1 MISLIWVTS
10 PIVMSL
16 LVMLIRR
23 PVAPE
28 MEMLS
33 SSGLEMACCAA
44 SRARFS
50 PWPTPVPMS
59 AEPPFCI
66 TVRTSAKSTLMRPV
80 RVMRSAMPWVALSST
95 SSAFISASSNLKPLP
110 TTAMSRSLGTT
121 IIVSTPWRISMMP
134 VSACF
139 IRFWPSKRKGL
150 VTMPT
155 VRAPMSRAIW
165 AMIGAAPVPV
175 PPPMPQVTKTRS
187 APCMA
192 ATTSSR
198 FSSIAWRPI
207 SGRAPAPSP
216 RGSFFPIC
224 TFRSDFDFVSACA
237 SVLTEMN
244 STPTSRASIMRLT
257 ALPPPPPT
265 PITFIRACCAPC
277 SSISK
282 IMKRAL
288 AFSEEVLEPSLDWT
302 EHLLDGRRSPSRG
315 ESPAGHHFLRAVEQ
329 QPHGHR
335 HARRL
340 DAVYQP
346 GQPLTGSADPHGE
359 GEHLAGQLHQAGG
372 LGDSAGQND
381 SRRKALAIPRP
392 GDLVE
397 HELEDFLE
405 PHVHDVRQH
414 AAVRIAGSLAGG
426 TRQLKHVGLGHQR
439 LICSAEA
446 LFHPLCILLRDLET
460 VHDIVRHM
468 TACKHPA
475 RGVTDLATVKNRDVG
490 RTATQLDNCT
500 TQLPLVRGEDREGG
514 GHRLQHELPD
524 VVPPL
529 FAPLPEV
536 LDRARE
542 HGEEGALRFGAGA
555 GHPDRVGDPLLLVH
569 QVVLGDGVEQ
579 LVVPAEA
586 DVARHVVDPG
596 HVRGADLDPGDRD
609 HAVGAPGRDVL
620 AGDTAVHRAN
630 LHAGHELGLPHGL
643 VDGAG
648 GLLDVPHDAPAD
660 PAGPL
665 HRDAEDAHAR
675 GPDVAAPLT
684 DQGHDLARAEVERGH
699 QMLGLAAH
707 AVAPR
712 RITCGRNR
720 PSSSRH
726 RRPCLARRSATRDTS
741 RMSSPDAPARKR
753 ILPASTSTATSG
765 RIRTARWIRW

>member
-10 PIVMSL
+10 PMVMSL
-16 LVMLIRR
+16 LVMLIRT

-44 SRARFS
+44 SSARFS
-50 PWPTPVPMS
+50 PWPIPVPMS

-66 TVRTSAKSTLMRPV
+66 TVRTSAKSTLMSPV

-95 SSAFISASSNLKPLP
+95 SSAFIRASSNLKPLP

-207 SGRAPAPSP
+207 SGRAPAPRP
-216 RGSFFPIC
+216 RVSFFPIC

-282 IMKRAL
+282 IMKLAL

-315 ESPAGHHFLRAVEQ
+315 EPSAGHHFLRPVEQ
-329 QPHGHR
+329 EPHGHR
-335 HARRL
+335 HARCL
-340 DAVYQP
+340 DAVDQP
-346 GQPLTGSADPHGE
+346 GQALTGSADPDGK
-359 GEHLAGQLHQAGG
+359 GEHLAGQLHQPGG
-372 LGDSAGQND
+372 LGPSAGQND

-405 PHVHDVRQH
+405 PHVHDMRQH
-414 AAVRIAGSLAGG
+414 AAVCIPGSLAGG
-426 TRQLKHVGLGHQR
+426 IRQLKHVGLRHQR

-446 LFHPLCILLRDLET
+446 LFHPLCIQLRDLET
-460 VHDIVRHM
+460 VHDVVRHM
-468 TACKHPA
+468 TARKHRAGRVP
-475 RGVTDLATVKNRDVG
+475 DFATVEDRDVG
-490 RTATQLDNCT
+490 RTATHLDNCT
-500 TQLPLVRGEDREGG
+500 PQLPLVRGEDREGG
-514 GHRLQHELPD
+514 GHRLQHELAH
-524 VVPPL
+524 VVARL
-529 FAPLPEV
+529 LDALPEI

-542 HGEEGALRFGAGA
+542 HGDQVDLRLQPGA
-555 GHPDRVGDPLLLVH
+555 GHPDRIGDPLLLVH

-579 LVVPAEA
+579 LVVPAKA
-586 DVARHVVDPG
+586 HVARHVVDPG
-596 HVRGADLDPGDRD
+596 HVAGADLAPGDRN
-609 HAVGAPGRDVL
+609 HAVGAPGGDVL
-620 AGDTAVHRAN
+620 AGHAAIHRAH
-630 LHAGHELGLPHGL
+630 LHARHELGLAHRL
-643 VDGAG
+643 ADGAG
-648 GLLDVPHDAPAD
+648 DLLDVPDDPPAD
-660 PAGPL
+660 PGGPL
-665 HRDAEDAHAR
+665 HCDAEDADPGR
-675 GPDVAAPLT
+675 PDVAAHLA
-684 DQGHDLARAEVERGH
+684 DQGHDLGRAQVERGH

-726 RRPCLARRSATRDTS
+726 RRPCLARRSTTRDTS
-741 RMSSPDAPARKR
+741 RMSLPDAEARKR

-765 RIRTARWIRW
+765 RTSTARWIRW